1 MGDLLTV
8 CLAPPGLMQ
17 NVEIIQ
23 VDFCQE
29 TEGLG
34 NKGWQLVTGAFNHSM
49 LTWMFSCPLVGKVRV
64 LRDQSLFFSDFY
76 FCCQFS
82 AH

>member
-17 NVEIIQ
+17 NVEIVQ
-23 VDFCQE
+23 VDFFQE

-49 LTWMFSCPLVGKVRV
+49 LTWMFSCHLVDKVRV
-64 LRDQSLFFSDFY
+64 LRDQSLFSRVM
-76 FCCQFS
+76 
-82 AH
+82 